1 MAVKIL
7 WSSTQFPE
15 ERKRKQ
21 WERIIRFEVGEAEPD
36 FDVSLHL
43 KENHLAWTVETAAAA
58 YRERIVRALRAAG
71 KPAE

>member
-7 WSSTQFPE
+7 WSSTPCPE

-21 WERIIRFEVGEAEPD
+21 WERIIRFEVGEPVPD
-36 FDVSLHL
+36 LDVSLRL
-43 KENHLAWTVETAAAA
+43 KEDHLGWTVETPASA
-58 YRERIVRALRAAG
+58 YRERIVQALRAAG

>member
-7 WSSTQFPE
+7 WSSTPFPE

-21 WERIIRFEVGEAEPD
+21 WERIIRFEVGDAEPD
-36 FDVSLHL
+36 LDVSLHL
-43 KENHLAWTVETAAAA
+43 KKDHLAWIVETPESA
-58 YRERIVRALRAAG
+58 YRERIVQALRATG